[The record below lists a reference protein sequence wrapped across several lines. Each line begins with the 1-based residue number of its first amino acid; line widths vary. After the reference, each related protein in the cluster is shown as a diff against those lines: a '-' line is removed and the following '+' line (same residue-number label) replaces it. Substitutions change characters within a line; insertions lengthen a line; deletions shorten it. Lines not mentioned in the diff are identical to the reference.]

1 MARKRRYPTD
11 LSDLQWKLVEP
22 LLPEPPP
29 GPAGRP
35 PKHEK
40 REIVNAILYQVR
52 AGGSWRMLPRDF
64 PPWETVYG
72 YFARWRDDG
81 TLDALHDALREQV
94 RAKRERRNP
103 VPSAGIV
110 DSQTVK
116 GADTVGSATRG
127 FDAGKKL
134 NGRKR
139 HIVTDTIGLLLVVM
153 VTAAS
158 IQDRDGGRGIL
169 KLLHGSLAAVALVY
183 ADGGY
188 QGRLVTIA
196 KRAWGIVLEIVR
208 KPADQQ
214 GFAVLPPPLGRR
226 AHLLL
231 AFALAAPRPRLRTPA
246 RDTRSNGQVGDGRPH
261 AQPPRPTTRPEA
273 MGHQAK
279 ALMTNSKHLLSSRR
293 ASSAPGFPSAK
304 GGRSVVRRAS

>member
-1 MARKRRYPTD
+1 M
-11 LSDLQWKLVEP
+11 
-22 LLPEPPP
+22 
-29 GPAGRP
+29 
-35 PKHEK
+35 
-40 REIVNAILYQVR
+40 NAILYQVR

-139 HIVTDTIGLLLVVM
+139 HIVTDTIGLLLVVI

-214 GFAVLPPPLGRR
+214 GFAVLPRR
-226 AHLLL
+226 WVVERTFSWLL
-231 AFALAAPRPRLRTPA
+231 RWRRLV
-246 RDTRSNGQVGDGRPH
+246 RDYERLPETH
-261 AQPPRPTTRPEA
+261 EA
-273 MGHQAK
+273 MVKWAMVG
-279 ALMTNSKHLLSSRR
+279 LMLNRL
-293 ASSAPGFPSAK
+293 APPPGPKPWATK
-304 GGRSVVRRAS
+304 RKRS

>member
-1 MARKRRYPTD
+1 MSRKRRYPTD
-11 LSDLQWKLVEP
+11 LTDRQWRLVES

-35 PKHEK
+35 PKHDK
-40 REIVNAILYQVR
+40 REIVSAILYQVR
-52 AGGSWRMLPRDF
+52 AGGSWRMLPKDF

-94 RAKRERRNP
+94 RVRRERRNP
-103 VPSAGIV
+103 APSAGIV

-116 GADTVGSATRG
+116 GADTVGSASRG
-127 FDAGKKL
+127 YDAGKKL

-158 IQDRDGGRGIL
+158 IQDRDGGSGIL
-169 KLLHGSLAAVALVY
+169 KLLHGSFASLSLVY

-188 QGRLVTIA
+188 QGRLVAIA
-196 KRAWGIVLEIVR
+196 KSAWQIVLEIVR
-208 KPADQQ
+208 KPTDQR
-214 GFAVLPPPLGRR
+214 GFAVLPRR
-226 AHLLL
+226 WVVERTFSWLL
-231 AFALAAPRPRLRTPA
+231 RWRRLVRDYERLPA
-246 RDTRSNGQVGDGRPH
+246 TH
-261 AQPPRPTTRPEA
+261 EA
-273 MGHQAK
+273 MVKWAMVG
-279 ALMTNSKHLLSSRR
+279 LMLNRLAPPPGPKPWATKRTRR
-293 ASSAPGFPSAK
+293 
-304 GGRSVVRRAS
+304 